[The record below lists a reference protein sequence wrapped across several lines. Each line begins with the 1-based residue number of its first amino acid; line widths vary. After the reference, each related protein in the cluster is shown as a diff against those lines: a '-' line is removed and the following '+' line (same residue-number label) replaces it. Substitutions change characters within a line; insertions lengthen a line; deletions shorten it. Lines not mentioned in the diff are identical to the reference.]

1 MRNTYVSPR
10 EKRID
15 LWLGFAGWLILTAA
29 ALLLAI
35 SLGSGAGRFLAL
47 ALIPATIAA
56 AVFFGVTRAYAARGI
71 GLALVAVVG
80 LVAVEIPFFVLGLF
94 LDVLTGGPHTD
105 YCAKSQ
111 GLCVGPPVT
120 AAMLIVG
127 LAVFLFTA
135 VIALRAIHLR
145 IREPARPPPH
155 DRSHGRNTW

>member
-1 MRNTYVSPR
+1 MRNAYVSPQ

-15 LWLGFAGWLILTAA
+15 LWLGFGGWLVLAAA
-29 ALLLAI
+29 ALLVAI
-35 SLGSGAGRFLAL
+35 SLGSGVGRFLAL

-56 AVFFGVTRAYAARGI
+56 AAFLGMTRAYAARGI
-71 GLALVAVVG
+71 GLALLAVVG

-120 AAMLIVG
+120 TAMLIVG
-127 LAVFLFTA
+127 LALFLVSA
-135 VIALRAIHLR
+135 GIALRAIHLR
-145 IREPARPPPH
+145 IR
-155 DRSHGRNTW
+155 